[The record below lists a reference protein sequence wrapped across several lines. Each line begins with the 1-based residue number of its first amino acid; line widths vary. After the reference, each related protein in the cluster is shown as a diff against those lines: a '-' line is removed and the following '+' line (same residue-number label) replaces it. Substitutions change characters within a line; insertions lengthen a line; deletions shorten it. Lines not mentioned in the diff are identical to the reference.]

1 MAQNGCAASVR
12 PGGARAWKSGERS
25 KDRAHS
31 YLRVG
36 ASAFAK
42 LVDDF
47 DVHPC
52 RLARSVCLICATFGA
67 PPTPTRTAAALTAAA
82 LAPPALALG
91 HPEGIEAVVI
101 DHVQRFGRLH
111 ISDLDATV
119 FEAD

>member
-47 DVHPC
+47 DVHRRR
-52 RLARSVCLICATFGA
+52 RLRMLALPMFIVIFFARFPRA
-67 PPTPTRTAAALTAAA
+67 PPHPVVVER
-82 LAPPALALG
+82 LG
-91 HPEGIEAVVI
+91 TYLLE
-101 DHVQRFGRLH
+101 
-111 ISDLDATV
+111 
-119 FEAD
+119 